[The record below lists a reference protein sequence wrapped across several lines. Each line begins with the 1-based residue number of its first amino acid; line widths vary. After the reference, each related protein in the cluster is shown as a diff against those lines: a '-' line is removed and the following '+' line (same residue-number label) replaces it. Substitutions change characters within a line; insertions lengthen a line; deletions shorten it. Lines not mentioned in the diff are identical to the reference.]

1 MRRKIEG
8 FMLTQ
13 SSLEQ
18 STKEVSLNSLW
29 WVIPVA
35 TALAAA
41 ANVIFYYIVTRW
53 LGEPLLFPEQ
63 FPPTE
68 TSPMPVADVIL
79 FSLIFSLGAAIVF
92 ILVAIFSRRPI
103 RTYLI
108 ISSIVLVFSFIP
120 PLMVPT
126 PPVTMPAKL
135 TLVAMHI
142 IGAIAVVGTM
152 TGLSQQ
158 RAEQ

>member
-1 MRRKIEG
+1 MMAQASG
-8 FMLTQ
+8 
-13 SSLEQ
+13 SDAS
-18 STKEVSLNSLW
+18 KEVSLDRLW

-35 TALAAA
+35 AALAAT

-63 FPPTE
+63 FPPPE
-68 TSPMPVADVIL
+68 TSPMPVADVII
-79 FSLIFSLGAAIVF
+79 FSLIFSLSAAFVF
-92 ILVAIFSRRPI
+92 VLVANFSRRPI

-108 ISSIVLVFSFIP
+108 ISSIVLVLSFIL
-120 PLMVPT
+120 PLMAPT

-142 IGAIAVVGTM
+142 IGAIAVVGTLV
-152 TGLSQQ
+152 GLSRQ
-158 RAEQ
+158 ASK